1 MNCPQCGIDT
11 PIGAARCLKCGAPQ
25 SPPTVATGVLT
36 PLPVDLT
43 IEAGATIGRA
53 AIGGAPI
60 DATHVAVAGDS
71 MSTAG
76 FSRAMSGG
84 ASGGHSPTHQF
95 GAAVKQMP
103 MLAAGH
109 PLGTRYHIIR
119 LLGVGGM
126 GAVYHA
132 WDAELGVAVALKVI
146 RSDVASDA
154 GTAAAIEQQF
164 KRELLLARQVT
175 HKHVVRIHDLGDID
189 GIKYI
194 TMPYIQGEDLSTI
207 LKTAGTLPIPRAL
220 NYVRQIVDGLVA
232 AHDAGVVHR
241 DLKPANIMIDE
252 EDQAL
257 IMDFGI
263 AHSSSQGTSG
273 GVATVVGTL
282 AYMAPEQAQ
291 AKPTDQ
297 RADVYALGMMFR
309 EMLVGR
315 PVADGQ
321 QAVADLMQRIKE
333 APPGVRTIDP
343 LIPETLEALLSRCVE
358 PDPANRF
365 QSSTELARALAGL
378 DDAGELLPVH
388 ARVSRRMMMAAA
400 TLVVM
405 LAGGTY
411 FVGRRAAPVS
421 PPAHEP
427 VPVLIADFDNRS
439 GDPVFEGS
447 VEQTLALALEGAPY
461 ISVFRTRD
469 ARRIAAQLAPGKG
482 DRITEEVGQLIAR
495 REGLKVLLAG
505 AIDKRPTGYRL
516 DLRATDPATGKSIAT
531 ATQDVKDKSQV
542 LKAIASMATRVRE
555 ALGESKTEMAK
566 LAAAETVT
574 AGSLDAMRAYA
585 RAQELSRANKI
596 PEALQAYQEA
606 VALDPQF
613 GRAYAGMGSIYSNY
627 FKQPEKA
634 EANYQTAMKHL
645 DRMTDRE
652 KYRTLGTYYLN
663 VVRNYEKAVETYE
676 TLVRLYPADD
686 VGHGNLALA
695 YLLVGNLQ
703 RAVAE
708 ERNALTIYP
717 RNSLQ
722 RYNYAMYSMY
732 AGDFS
737 TAIAEASRLL
747 KENPSFE
754 VPLLPL
760 ALARLAQGDVSG
772 TRDAYTQLGA
782 SGQQGASLANLGQAD
797 LQMYFGHHREA
808 VALLR
813 EGIAADR
820 KRGDMPAVAH
830 KDAAL
835 AEAYLALGD
844 RRRAA
849 DAANEAA
856 KLSRREST
864 LLPAA
869 RVLLRTGH
877 EDAAVKTAGDLENM
891 LQRHTT
897 AYARLITGEIASEHG
912 RVGEAIDAFR
922 DAQKRQDSWFS
933 RFLLGKA
940 YVEAGHFAEAIAEL
954 ELSVKRR
961 GETTDVFFY
970 DMPTLRYLPPVY
982 YWLGRAQEGL
992 GVTAEARKSY
1002 EQFLA
1007 LRADANPP
1015 DQLAVDA
1022 KQRISSH

>member
-1 MNCPQCGIDT
+1 MLCPICRKETTIAG
-11 PIGAARCLKCGAPQ
+11 GRCASCKAPFAV
-25 SPPTVATGVLT
+25 SPQTIAGVLT
-36 PLPVDLT
+36 PSPDMSGETLLPGET
-43 IEAGATIGRA
+43 TPAGA
-53 AIGGAPI
+53 GAV
-60 DATHVAVAGDS
+60 H
-71 MSTAG
+71 TAG
-76 FSRAMSGG
+76 FTVGAPRLGYPDTTGMPKATSGTSQG
-84 ASGGHSPTHQF
+84 SLQEGG
-95 GAAVKQMP
+95 
-103 MLAAGH
+103 
-109 PLGTRYHIIR
+109 PLGCDQAFGPRYHVIK

-126 GAVYHA
+126 GAVYQA

-146 RSDVASDA
+146 RVDRGRGSASSEA
-154 GTAAAIEQQF
+154 EKRF
-164 KRELLLARQVT
+164 KNELLLARQVT
-175 HKHVVRIHDLGDID
+175 HKNVVRIHDLGEID

-194 TMPYIQGEDLSTI
+194 TMPYVQGDDLATV
-207 LKTAGTLPIPRAL
+207 LHRDGKLPIARAL
-220 NYVRQIVDGLVA
+220 PLARQIAGGLEA
-232 AHDAGVVHR
+232 AHEAGVVHR
-241 DLKPANIMIDE
+241 DLKPPNVMIATAGD
-252 EDQAL
+252 DVQAL

-263 AHSSSQGTSG
+263 SASTADAASG
-273 GVATVVGTL
+273 GIIGTL
-282 AYMAPEQAQ
+282 EYMAPEQA
-291 AKPTDQ
+291 AGGVVDA
-297 RADVYALGMMFR
+297 RADIYAFGIILH
-309 EMLVGR
+309 EMLVGPR
-315 PVADGQ
+315 LEPPRAAQDRID
-321 QAVADLMQRIKE
+321 ALKQRCE
-333 APPGVRTIDP
+333 QGFPSVRTIDESIAAP
-343 LIPETLEALLSRCVE
+343 LDALVTRCLER
-358 PDPANRF
+358 DPAARY
-365 QSSTELARALAGL
+365 QTTAELSAALAAL
-378 DDAGELLPVH
+378 DDAGELIPIP
-388 ARVSRRMMMAAA
+388 ARVSKRVLAASA
-400 TLVVM
+400 ALVV
-405 LAGGTY
+405 LLLGGTY
-411 FVGRRAAPVS
+411 FVGRRAAPVA
-421 PPAHEP
+421 PPKHDP

-482 DRITEEVGQLIAR
+482 GRITEEVGQLIAR

-505 AIDKRPTGYRL
+505 TIDKRPTGYRL

-531 ATQDVKDKSQV
+531 AGQDVKEKGQV
-542 LKAIASMATRVRE
+542 LKAIASMATKVRE

-585 RAQELSRANKI
+585 RAQELARANKI
-596 PEALQAYQEA
+596 QEALQAYQEA
-606 VALDPQF
+606 VTFDPKF

-634 EANYQTAMKHL
+634 EVNYQTAMKYL

-663 VVRNYEKAVETYE
+663 VVRNYEKAVENYE

-695 YLLVGNLQ
+695 YLLVGNLP

-708 ERNALTIYP
+708 ERTALTIYP
-717 RNSLQ
+717 GNSLQ
-722 RYNYAMYSMY
+722 RYNYAMYLMY
-732 AGDFS
+732 AGDFA

-760 ALARLAQGDVSG
+760 ALSRLAQGDVPG
-772 TRDAYTQLGA
+772 TRDAYTQLAA

-797 LQMYFGHHREA
+797 LQMYFGHHHEA
-808 VALLR
+808 VTLLR

-820 KRGDMPAVAH
+820 KRGDLPAVAH

-849 DAANEAA
+849 DTANEAV

-864 LLPAA
+864 LFPAA
-869 RVLLRTGH
+869 RVLLRTGQ
-877 EDAAVKTAGDLENM
+877 EAAAVKTAGDLENM
-891 LQRHTT
+891 LQRQTT
-897 AYARLITGEIASEHG
+897 AYARLISGEIASEHG
-912 RVGEAIDAFR
+912 RAGEAIEAFR

-954 ELSVKRR
+954 ELCVKRR

-992 GVTAEARKSY
+992 NVTAETRKSY

-1007 LRADANPP
+1007 LRGDANPP
-1015 DQLAVDA
+1015 DPLATDA
-1022 KQRISSH
+1022 RKRMADTAATVR